1 MVPYRNIFFGFL
13 VGLSL
18 VCFSSVAFAEGVVS
32 RIDSVKIVNGIVT
45 GSGVDTYKFKASRGK
60 SFFVSVSKLGSDDT
74 GFMPSLKLIDPDK
87 NILSREVQNFF
98 VRIPVLNPAEGEWT
112 IEVGRGDEG
121 KSGGAYEIRLVEAP
135 GAEGVPIQSR
145 EVYTGNII
153 RGSMDVYTISGEPD
167 FMGRLI
173 LTLKGGSEFF
183 PEIWVI
189 SPNGDMLSAWGC
201 SETCE
206 QDFPLMDSG
215 IHTILVW
222 RDDRS
227 DGEGSYTLSVSGM
240 RENIVGTI
248 ENEKPVHGTVKG
260 RDVHSYHFDVAEG
273 SSFIVTISGKGEAV
287 PGFFLDLQLFDSDN
301 NMTDAA
307 SGDVYAR
314 LSAFDMPAGEWR
326 IDVNRG
332 DGGEDGGDYE
342 LKLLQ
347 APVARGALMKFGE
360 TYTGSIFRGA
370 IDVYTISGTPD
381 VLGRITLAP
390 TDENAGFE
398 FDVMVFA
405 PNGGMADFIGCTDR
419 CYTDLEMTEYSDYTV
434 MVGRTDYHD
443 IEGEY
448 TLSVERTDGK
458 VETVDRGIDG
468 LFMNPAI
475 PVWPRRLLKMDR
487 SAYIYRRG
495 MFLPFTSRSLTQ
507 EDRAAAEA
515 GDAIA
520 QLHVGDCSSGAEAV
534 KWWEKA
540 AAQGNVMARNRL
552 GTVPV
557 RGDANRQYEAAGW
570 YRQIIEQGAPS
581 DSAFQRAN
589 RMVSGCTKAQD
600 FARNRKLLRE
610 VAEEGVA
617 AAQYNLAVLYAFGFD
632 EPPDFA
638 EAVKWYGKAADQG
651 LIVAMDSLGE
661 LYEHGDGVRQNDTK
675 ALELYQQ
682 AAKSGYPKALYNLGR
697 LAAEGRGM
705 SKDTAQ
711 AAVWLRQAAEGGYAD
726 AQGEL
731 DMLEG
736 RKTQAAQLW
745 RRAAARGNKTSL
757 RRLVETYRKDGIPEQ
772 DYDEVLE
779 IYRNASYE
787 VNPQAFVGLAD
798 LFAKQEDYFEA
809 YFWYSLVL
817 DTVKDVYLP
826 TNEKKALAEYAAS
839 EAARVKTKLSAEQIA
854 VTKWRIDDRNPQPR
868 SEAQKKAAE
877 FLLQRWNSYQ
887 EKGADA
893 ASPSL
898 FNLQA
903 ANMGLALAQH
913 YMGSFYTREG
923 EARDLAR
930 SIEFYKKA
938 VINGRVQSATE
949 IGKFYHFGIRV
960 PFDLHE
966 AAKWYEMDVSRGYKP
981 AMDRLGWIYLSG
993 LPNSGQ
999 KAIAM
1004 YEKAAARDI
1013 WEANNALGMIYLY
1026 GLGGVPPDHRK
1037 ALKWYLK
1044 SAEKGSD
1051 TGAVQAA
1058 AILKNYEPRDYG
1070 RARKLLSSFGSA
1082 VALNNRAYM
1091 YEHGLGVEEEQ
1102 MEGRTP
1108 PTAIELYK
1116 RAADMCYGRAM
1127 YNIGRLYI
1135 TGADAPRISATPI
1148 QKNTGIARQWME
1160 RAAAYGSVAA
1170 VIWLTL
1176 NSSDGMDSDLEI
1188 PQEEVTPPPEP
1199 CEKKGR

>member
-1 MVPYRNIFFGFL
+1 MVPYRNIFFGLL

-32 RIDSVKIVNGIVT
+32 RIDSAKTVNGVVT

-98 VRIPVLNPAEGEWT
+98 VRVPVLNPAEGEWT

-135 GAEGVPIQSR
+135 GAEGLPIQSR

-183 PEIWVI
+183 PEVWVI
-189 SPNGDMLSAWGC
+189 SPNGDMLSSWGC

-206 QDFPLMDSG
+206 QDFPLRDSG

-227 DGEGSYTLSVSGM
+227 DGEGRYTLSVSGM

-248 ENEKPVHGTVKG
+248 ENEKPVQGTVKG

-273 SSFIVTISGKGEAV
+273 SSFIVTISGKGEPV

-314 LSAFDMPAGEWR
+314 LPAFDMPAGEWR
-326 IDVNRG
+326 IDVSRG

-398 FDVMVFA
+398 LDVMVFA

-458 VETVDRGIDG
+458 VETVDRGIDE

-475 PVWPRRLLKMDR
+475 PVWPRRVTTMNQT
-487 SAYIYRRG
+487 ANIYRNG
-495 MFLPFTSRSLTQ
+495 MFLSFRPHEQSVRQRKMMDEEYPETQ
-507 EDRAAAEA
+507 VYLGDRAYN
-515 GDAIA
+515 
-520 QLHVGDCSSGAEAV
+520 SGLKHAV
-534 KWWEKA
+534 AWWQKA
-540 AAQGNVMARNRL
+540 AGQGSVDAKNRL
-552 GTVPV
+552 GTVQAQDSAIGNYNV
-557 RGDANRQYEAAGW
+557 AGW
-570 YRQIIEQGAPS
+570 YSRIVEQGS
-581 DSAFQRAN
+581 LDSEIRRAN
-589 RMVSGCTKAQD
+589 RLMLRQKKFKEAKEIYL
-600 FARNRKLLRE
+600 KL
-610 VAEEGVA
+610 AEQGVA
-617 AAQYNLAVLYAFGFD
+617 AAQFNLAVLYTLDLD
-632 EPPDFA
+632 EPHDFA
-638 EAVKWYGKAADQG
+638 KAAKWYGRAAERG
-651 LIVAMDSLGE
+651 LIVALNNLGE
-661 LYEHGDGVRQNDTK
+661 LYERGDGVAQDAAMAVK
-675 ALELYQQ
+675 LYQK
-682 AAKSGYPKALYNLGR
+682 AAASGYPQALYNLGR

-736 RKTQAAQLW
+736 RKTQAVQLW

-809 YFWYSLVL
+809 YFWYSLAL

-826 TNEKKALAEYAAS
+826 ANEKKVVAEYVAS
-839 EAARVKTKLSAEQIA
+839 EAARVETKLSAEQIA

-887 EKGADA
+887 EEGADA

-913 YMGSFYTREG
+913 YMGSFYTRGG

-949 IGKFYHFGIRV
+949 IGKFYHFGIGV
-960 PFDLHE
+960 PFDLHK

-1026 GLGGVPPDHRK
+1026 GLGGVSPDHRK

-1116 RAADMCYGRAM
+1116 RAAGMCYGRAM

-1176 NSSDGMDSDLEI
+1176 NSSDGIGSDLEI